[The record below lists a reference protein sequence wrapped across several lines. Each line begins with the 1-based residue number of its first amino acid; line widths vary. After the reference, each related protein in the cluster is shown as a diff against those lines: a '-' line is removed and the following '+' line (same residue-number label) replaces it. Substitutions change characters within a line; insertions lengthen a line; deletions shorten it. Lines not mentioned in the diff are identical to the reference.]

1 MKKDA
6 IVILELTFWPPK
18 IKKEVCGFYISF
30 FIFKGNMKKKPLNM
44 VFLMLDLKFK
54 SFSNIFIYWL

>member
-18 IKKEVCGFYISF
+18 IKKEVCGF
-30 FIFKGNMKKKPLNM
+30 
-44 VFLMLDLKFK
+44 
-54 SFSNIFIYWL
+54 